1 MGHRTAC
8 YRFFAVFLAGA
19 LTAAFLVVGA
29 GAFAT
34 DFTALAGALAALAA
48 GFAGTLTAA
57 FLAAG
62 AGGAALVGA
71 VLTGAVLTGAVLTGA
86 VLTGAV
92 LTGAVL
98 TGAVFLT
105 AGLAPRPLTGAAGV
119 ASITAEAT
127 GSTTG
132 AGATAAGATA

>member
-34 DFTALAGALAALAA
+34 DLTALAGALAALAA

-62 AGGAALVGA
+62 AGGAALV
-71 VLTGAVLTGAVLTGA
+71 GAVLTGAVLTGA